1 MNEASSAADP
11 YVGANVYAPARR
23 ALWIGPLTLL
33 AGAAIVVFGLSRG
46 GAWALLA
53 VPGGLLG
60 LHGLLRTLGGGA
72 VLLVE
77 RQRKRILR
85 DGVPATGVVASSEQ
99 VRVRLG
105 YPILEI
111 DLDVTAEDGRKGR
124 VSKKGAVPPQYAGEF
139 GTGSE
144 IPLRVDRG
152 DVSVAAIDW
161 AAF

>member
-1 MNEASSAADP
+1 VNDAAAADP
-11 YVGANVYAPARR
+11 YVGADVYAPARR
-23 ALWIGPLTLL
+23 ALWVGPLTLL
-33 AGAAIVVFGLSRG
+33 AGVALVIFGLSRG

-60 LHGLLRTLGGGA
+60 LQGLLRTLGAAA

-85 DGVPATGVVASSEQ
+85 EGVPATGVVASSER
-99 VRVRLG
+99 VRTRLG

-111 DLDVTAEDGRKGR
+111 ELDVTAEDGRKGR
-124 VSKKGAVPPQYAGEF
+124 VSKKGAVPPHYAGEF
-139 GTGSE
+139 GTGNE
-144 IPLRVDRG
+144 IPLRVDRS

-161 AAF
+161 GAF